1 MSTTSTPPAIEA
13 RGLTHRRGRG
23 RRATHALDDC
33 TFRIPAG
40 SVCALV
46 GPNGAGKSTLLQVAA
61 GLLRPTGGG
70 LAVLGG
76 APGAHRERVGY
87 LDQEQPLYEH
97 FTVADALALGAR
109 LNAGNW
115 DAAHAARIVEDL
127 DPRSRIR
134 RLSGGQ
140 RTRVSLALALGKRPE
155 LLLLDEPMADLDPLA
170 RHEVMGVL
178 LADVADRGTTVL
190 LSSHVVAELAE
201 SCDHLLLLSGGRVRL
216 GGSVDTL
223 LDAHRVVTGRDLDL
237 SAHTLVESRPAGRG
251 LISLIRPRGPVPD
264 TWQPEPPTLE
274 ELVLA
279 HLRTPSAP
287 ALLMPETDPGADAGT
302 EAGAEAG
309 TRPRGDTGTDSGT
322 DTGSGTAAA

>member
-1 MSTTSTPPAIEA
+1 MSTTSSTPAAIEA
-13 RGLTHRRGRG
+13 RGLTHRHGRG
-23 RRATHALDDC
+23 RRATHALRDC

-46 GPNGAGKSTLLQVAA
+46 GPNGAGKSTFLQVAA
-61 GLLRPTGGG
+61 DLIRPTGGG

-76 APGAHRERVGY
+76 APGVHRDRVGY
-87 LDQEQPLYEH
+87 LDQEQPLYGH

-170 RHEVMGVL
+170 RHELMGVL
-178 LADVADRGTTVL
+178 LADVAERGTTVL

-223 LDAHRVVTGRDLDL
+223 LATHRVVTGRDLEL

-251 LISLIRPRGPVPD
+251 LVSLIRPRGPVPD
-264 TWQPEPPTLE
+264 TWQPGPPTLE
-274 ELVLA
+274 ELILA
-279 HLRTPSAP
+279 HLRSPSAP
-287 ALLMPETDPGADAGT
+287 ALLTPEMDPGTGAGPRTGAGT
-302 EAGAEAG
+302 
-309 TRPRGDTGTDSGT
+309 GDGT
-322 DTGSGTAAA
+322 DTGPGTAAA